1 MNEIRIPQSIWED
14 VKDHL
19 FQDHGEH
26 FVFFLTEVVTVKNK
40 IIFLVKDIIK
50 ISDKETESDLFSLRI
65 KTDPLLQVINTAN
78 TKKLA
83 LVEIHNHFSGIS
95 DVDFSKTDENGFE
108 EFVPYV
114 LDSIPNKPYA
124 ALVTTEKEDFEGRSW
139 NDQGKCSPVSSVRII
154 GEKFK
159 KTFTTSGK
167 KNLPDLEEN
176 DKIYARQIL
185 AFGKEGLR
193 KIQALKIA
201 IVGVGGIGSHLSQ
214 QLAYLGVRNFVL
226 VDPDKVEDSNLNRLV
241 GAAPTDIGKFKVDVI
256 SDMINSINPEIK
268 IKKFNCELR
277 NGDVFSELKDTDI
290 IFGGLDND
298 GPRLILNQISY
309 AYYTPY
315 IDCATGID
323 VEDEKIELAGG
334 HVMIVQPEGPCMEN
348 CTKILDKTE
357 VLDFLSSKEEYE
369 NRKKLG
375 YVKGANIKNPS
386 VVSLN
391 GMIASFAI
399 NQFIK
404 IVTYIGK
411 TTTYSIYDFLDS
423 SVPSVV
429 PQHVKIQEKCI
440 HQSFKGIGNG
450 IHLERFMKKEEPTC

>member
-1 MNEIRIPQSIWED
+1 MNEVRITERVWENA
-14 VKDHL
+14 KEHL

-26 FVFFLTEVVTVKNK
+26 FVFFLSEVVELKNK
-40 IIFLVKDIIK
+40 TIFLVKDLIK
-50 ISDKETESDLFSLRI
+50 VSDKETESDFFALRI
-65 KTDPLLQVINTAN
+65 KTDSLLQIINTAN
-78 TKKLA
+78 SKKLT
-83 LVEIHNHFSGIS
+83 LVEIHNHFSGINN
-95 DVDFSKTDENGFE
+95 VDFSKTDENGFE

-114 LDSIPNKPYA
+114 LDSVPDKPYA

-139 NDQGKCSPVSSVRII
+139 NEQGKYSPISSVKIV

-159 KTFTTSGK
+159 KILTTSGK
-167 KNLPDLEEN
+167 KNMPDLDEN

-193 KIQALKIA
+193 KIQTLKIA
-201 IVGVGGIGSHLSQ
+201 IIGIGGIGSHLSQ

-226 VDPDKVEDSNLNRLV
+226 VDSDKVEDSNLNRLV
-241 GAAPTDIGKFKVDVI
+241 GTTPTDTGKFKVDVL
-256 SDMINSINPEIK
+256 SYMINTINPEIK

-277 NGDVFSELKDTDI
+277 DENVFSELKDVDI

-309 AYYTPY
+309 AYHIPY

-323 VEDEKIELAGG
+323 VENKKIDLAGG
-334 HVMIVQPEGPCMEN
+334 HVMIIHPEGPCMEN

-357 VLDFLSSKEEYE
+357 ILDFLSSKTEYE

-375 YVKGANIKNPS
+375 YVKGVNIKNPS

-404 IVTYIGK
+404 IVMSIGN
-411 TTTYSIYDFLDS
+411 TTTLTIYDFLDS
-423 SVPSVV
+423 LVPSIV
-429 PQHVKIQEKCI
+429 PQHVKINEKCI
-440 HQSFKGIGNG
+440 HHSFNGIGDK
-450 IHLERFMKKEEPTC
+450 IHLERFLKKEETAC